1 MRSFDDY
8 LYDGGSVLANRFG
21 IRNGIMLEDIVN
33 KAAAVRMRGFVSD
46 GAFPDRFDAD
56 YLKHVHGYLFQDCY
70 DWAGEYREC
79 PMGRNVDFCPP
90 EQIPGRMAEWSKSF
104 QKGFM
109 LVSGDAGAMAD
120 KLVGY
125 WGGLNRIHPFR
136 DGNGRSQAAFFT
148 PACRAKGLD
157 VCFSDRDIRNLCAA
171 RDEASDGRPA
181 MLSGI
186 LGRSL
191 SGEAVSYGQPPRTKL
206 MGRLMAMAGK
216 DWHHENNVPDG
227 PEL

>member
-1 MRSFDDY
+1 MRRFDDY
-8 LYDGGSVLANRFG
+8 FYEGGSVLANKFG
-21 IRNGIMLEDIVN
+21 IRNGVLLDDAVN
-33 KAAAVRMRGFVSD
+33 DAVFARMMDVLPKV
-46 GAFPDRFDAD
+46 PDDAWFDA
-56 YLKHVHGYLFQDCY
+56 KHLRYIHGHLFQDCY

-90 EQIPGRMAEWSKSF
+90 EQILGWMAEWSASF

-109 LVSGDAGAMAD
+109 LVSGDAGAMVG

-148 PACRAKGLD
+148 QACRVKGLD
-157 VCFSDRDIRNLCAA
+157 VCFSGRDIRNLRAA

-191 SGEAVSYGQPPRTKL
+191 SGEAVPYGRPPRTKL
-206 MGRLMAMAGK
+206 MERLMAMVGK
-216 DWHHENNVPDG
+216 GRHHENNGPDG

>member
-1 MRSFDDY
+1 MKSFDDY
-8 LYDGGSVLANRFG
+8 LYGGGSVLVNKFG
-21 IRNGIMLEDIVN
+21 IRNGIILEDIVN
-33 KAAAVRMRGFVSD
+33 KSVSVRMRGFVSD

-90 EQIPGRMAEWSKSF
+90 EQIPGRMAAWSESF

-109 LVSGDAGAMAD
+109 LASGDAGAMAG

-125 WGGLNRIHPFR
+125 WGSLNRTHPFR
-136 DGNGRSQAAFFT
+136 DGNGRSQAVFFAQ
-148 PACRAKGLD
+148 ACRAKGLD
-157 VCFSDRDIRNLCAA
+157 VCFSDRDIRNLRVA
-171 RDEASDGRPA
+171 RDEASDGRSTL
-181 MLSGI
+181 LSGI

-191 SGEAVSYGQPPRTKL
+191 SGEAAPYGRPPRTKL
-206 MGRLMAMAGK
+206 MERLMAMARR
-216 DWHHENNVPDG
+216 DQHHENNGPDG